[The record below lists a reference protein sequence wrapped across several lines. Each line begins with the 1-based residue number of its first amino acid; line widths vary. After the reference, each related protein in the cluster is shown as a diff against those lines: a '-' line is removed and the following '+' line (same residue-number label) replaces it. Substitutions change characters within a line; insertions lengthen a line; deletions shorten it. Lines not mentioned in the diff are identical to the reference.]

1 LPHEL
6 LFYVRHH
13 SGSQTDTYF
22 CSATSA
28 TISQAHITD
37 QFRMVYDFPPE
48 QICN

>member
-1 LPHEL
+1 MYDIMVEVKLIHIFVQPHQP
-6 LFYVRHH
+6 H
-13 SGSQTDTYF
+13 QI
-22 CSATSA
+22 